1 MTRRG
6 QILYFNIGGALVGG
20 VPPRMRQFKLLV
32 RQHGTL
38 KHTFYRRKAE
48 YGGLGVPV
56 CYLPGL
62 VPT

>member
-1 MTRRG
+1 
-6 QILYFNIGGALVGG
+6 
-20 VPPRMRQFKLLV
+20 LLV
-32 RQHGTL
+32 RKHGTL